1 MLQVSPVREVYFS
14 VRGVNNCKLIVKVIL
29 NSESIVGIL
38 GQNSG
43 FSSGLSYKY
52 VCAANKTKGNNK
64 EKSVAPLCAGSML
77 CTFAPK
83 TTGLT
88 LETRDLLCGFD
99 HILNICGRFCVGFTS
114 HTKWPMSPVLLP
126 KAQKSRATFRALLH
140 NKKLLIKLLLLF

>member
-14 VRGVNNCKLIVKVIL
+14 VRGVNNCKLIVKVII

-64 EKSVAPLCAGSML
+64 EKSVMPLCANL
-77 CTFAPK
+77 VAYFAHLHPK
-83 TTGLT
+83 PLV
-88 LETRDLLCGFD
+88 LHWRQET
-99 HILNICGRFCVGFTS
+99 FCVD
-114 HTKWPMSPVLLP
+114 
-126 KAQKSRATFRALLH
+126 
-140 NKKLLIKLLLLF
+140 LITYLTYVEDFV